1 MVYDIYHSGEG
12 MRTST
17 RQANSALTPIR
28 KKLSSFKNHR
38 TSTAKR
44 PIVGLTKKK
53 ESENFPTS
61 FRTLSICRAHISH
74 KCAWQYIPIWPY
86 SLTASSAFLVRRVV
100 RVLRFGFSSSGVS
113 TFTPA
118 NSGSMRIRP
127 QYSQTMIFLCILMSS

>member
-1 MVYDIYHSGEG
+1 MNAHLY
-12 MRTST
+12 
-17 RQANSALTPIR
+17 QAGKFSPDAHPEEVILIQKPSHVDSQTPYCR
-28 KKLSSFKNHR
+28 
-38 TSTAKR
+38 AY
-44 PIVGLTKKK
+44 KKK

-61 FRTLSICRAHISH
+61 FRTLSICRAHISL